1 MLYKVN
7 YIAKV
12 YKKVLAAHRFRF
24 FNAIYSVEFMSSPIS
39 KGNQAAL
46 NSFFYS
52 QKSGQNDTL
61 FTLKTHLYNLLIIKQ
76 SHCKPFIFTPIFYI
90 IFLKYT

>member
-46 NSFFYS
+46 NRVLLL
-52 QKSGQNDTL
+52 QKKRS
-61 FTLKTHLYNLLIIKQ
+61 KRH
-76 SHCKPFIFTPIFYI
+76 PFHP
-90 IFLKYT
+90 